1 MRSVQIEPGNVQPVS
16 DEAAAAV
23 GSLLGAV
30 GLDDPDQTW
39 TSVVIKAAAV
49 PGYRDRTV
57 KAILEGDE
65 RFPAQLLRVYQ
76 MLDNG
81 VDTETLAAPAP
92 AVPAAPQAPSPAV
105 SQAPRPMGPGSS
117 SGTPAPSAAAAFAP
131 SQKTRVAGQNPAS
144 LRALLG
150 PHLRY

>member
-1 MRSVQIEPGNVQPVS
+1 MRSVRIGPGNVQPVS
-16 DEAAAAV
+16 DEAAAV

-39 TSVVIKAAAV
+39 ASVVIKAKYD
-49 PGYRDRTV
+49 PGYYDRTV

-81 VDTETLAAPAP
+81 VDTETLAAPTP
-92 AVPAAPQAPSPAV
+92 ATPAAPQAPSPAV
-105 SQAPRPMGPGSS
+105 QAPRPMGPGSG
-117 SGTPAPSAAAAFAP
+117 SGAPAPSAAAAAFAP

>member
-1 MRSVQIEPGNVQPVS
+1 MRPVQIGPGNVQPVS

-49 PGYRDRTV
+49 PGYRDQTV
-57 KAILEGDE
+57 KAILEGDTK
-65 RFPAQLLRVYQ
+65 FPVQLLRVYQ

-81 VDTETLAAPAP
+81 VDTETLAAPA
-92 AVPAAPQAPSPAV
+92 APQAPSPAV
-105 SQAPRPMGPGSS
+105 QAPRSMGPGPGSG
-117 SGTPAPSAAAAFAP
+117 SGTPAPSPSAAAFAP

>member
-1 MRSVQIEPGNVQPVS
+1 MRPVQIGPGDVRPVS

-57 KAILEGDE
+57 KAILEGDGQ
-65 RFPAQLLRVYQ
+65 FPVQLLRVYQ

-81 VDTETLAAPAP
+81 VDTETLAAPTP
-92 AVPAAPQAPSPAV
+92 ATPAAPQAPSPAV
-105 SQAPRPMGPGSS
+105 QAPRPMGPGP
-117 SGTPAPSAAAAFAP
+117 GAGAPAAAAAFAP

>member
-1 MRSVQIEPGNVQPVS
+1 MRSVQIEPGDVRPVS

-57 KAILEGDE
+57 KAILEGDGQ
-65 RFPAQLLRVYQ
+65 FPVQLLRVYQ
-76 MLDNG
+76 MLDSG
-81 VDTETLAAPAP
+81 IDTDVLAAQAQAQLPAQAATPAP
-92 AVPAAPQAPSPAV
+92 RS
-105 SQAPRPMGPGSS
+105 MGPGSG
-117 SGTPAPSAAAAFAP
+117 SGTPSAAAAFAP